1 MAEMDLNSNQGEVR
15 YLTPL
20 DISTKGKK
28 KYCRFNL
35 QT

>member
-1 MAEMDLNSNQGEVR
+1 MAEMDLNTNQGEVR

-28 KYCRFNL
+28 KIL
-35 QT
+35 